1 MCVRVREDAKTVNS
15 SRLRIFSTCLLISQS
30 ITIFTT
36 LPHSSPFSHRS
47 ECSTRFPL
55 NLCRFTK
62 ELIREEV
69 KVVLWKATCRSYHT
83 CDGLQTVLFIYT
95 SEYICIHMHVNEMEP
110 CASVCIALG
119 YLLVSRKAEL
129 TVTCTAINT
138 LLTYMQCLCSVHLCM
153 CVCVFQVDVI
163 KAFLECRK
171 KWAVQQKK
179 SLPLTFTPLQ
189 SSLSLYAFPS
199 LSPSRSLSLSPF
211 LYVSHSFSR
220 SDFLFKTHMT
230 LCQIMLLDLAGS
242 CVFLLTL
249 SPLFLIPALESHL
262 INRSTLPHTYHCINT

>member
-153 CVCVFQVDVI
+153 CVCVSSRRHQGF
-163 KAFLECRK
+163 FLSVEKNGPCN
-171 KWAVQQKK
+171 KK
-179 SLPLTFTPLQ
+179 SHSHLPLPHSNLLFLFMLFPPCLPL
-189 SSLSLYAFPS
+189 A
-199 LSPSRSLSLSPF
+199 LSLSP
-211 LYVSHSFSR
+211 LSSMS
-220 SDFLFKTHMT
+220 
-230 LCQIMLLDLAGS
+230 
-242 CVFLLTL
+242 LTL
-249 SPLFLIPALESHL
+249 SHALIFYLKHTWHCARLCSLILQALAYFFSHFPPFFLFQL
-262 INRSTLPHTYHCINT
+262 